1 MFRIRNTTRQLCGVW
16 VLLSSLIIGLT
27 GCAAMQNAANK
38 DSQKPTTDIQPA
50 ARISITGTVLS
61 DGSIRH
67 DTNSARVAQLWAA
80 VEKARANDNA
90 EAADRYLK
98 EAISISPEDAVLWS
112 RAAEIKLTLLEPALA
127 ENYAAKSNV
136 YSVDNPTL
144 QHRNW
149 LIIEHARELRGD
161 LLGVR
166 DAHKMVQ
173 KLQR

>member
-1 MFRIRNTTRQLCGVW
+1 MRRLQPLLLLCAAGLLLF
-16 VLLSSLIIGLT
+16 VLS
-27 GCAAMQNAANK
+27 GCAAMQNAASSDNPK
-38 DSQKPTTDIQPA
+38 ATASGQSVPRTSSQDV
-50 ARISITGTVLS
+50 VLP

-67 DTNSARVAQLWAA
+67 DTDSARVAQLWAA
-80 VEKARANDNA
+80 VEKARAVNDA
-90 EAADRYLK
+90 ETADRYLK
-98 EAISISPEDAVLWS
+98 EAISISPEDGVLWS

-144 QHRNW
+144 LHRNW

-166 DAHKMVQ
+166 EAHKMVQ
-173 KLQR
+173 KFQR